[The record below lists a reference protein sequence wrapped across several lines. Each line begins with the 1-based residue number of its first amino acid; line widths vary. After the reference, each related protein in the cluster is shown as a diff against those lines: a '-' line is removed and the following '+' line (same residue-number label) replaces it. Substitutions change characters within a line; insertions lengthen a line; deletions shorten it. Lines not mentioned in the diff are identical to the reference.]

1 MQGEKFPTYPLSI
14 SAILGLIKANDI
26 AIPEIQRPFVW
37 KSKQVRDL
45 MDSLYKGYPVGYII
59 LWKNPNVKLKDGTI
73 SAGKKV
79 LIDGQQ
85 RVTALMTALAGQN
98 IINEDYKTT
107 RIKIAFDPFA
117 ALTGD
122 DEAEIFA
129 VQTPA
134 HIKSSRW
141 IPDIA
146 EIFSDNFSCFKFIN
160 DYCAINPDM
169 KDESLDSII
178 SKLKGL
184 VNQSIGIIELSDSLQ
199 IDIVT
204 DIFVR
209 INSKGTTL
217 NQGDFVMSKI
227 AADEEHG
234 GNTLRKIID
243 YFSHLSVEPT
253 YYDYMVTHDLDFCR
267 KENGLYKEKLKWLRN
282 DTESIYDPTCDDVIR
297 VAFMHKFQ
305 RSKLADLVSLLSGR
319 NFETRDYN
327 VEIID
332 NTYEEMYKG
341 VLNVISEHN
350 FKQFMI
356 AMRSAGFISR
366 KLINSIMAV
375 DFAYT
380 LYLILRESKEVSV
393 SEIKH
398 YIQKWYV
405 LSVLTGR
412 YTSSPESSFYKD
424 LKSIKE
430 KGVVATL
437 QAIED
442 ATLSEAFWNVQ
453 LVQNLESTS
462 TINPTYQVYLAAQ
475 VYFNETSLLSNNIGI
490 KELIDLGGDVHHI
503 FPKQYLKEQGLE
515 KNQYNQN
522 ANYVYLDRPVNES
535 IGKLPPY
542 EYFSIAKRQC
552 SEDVTKPIGSINNID
567 LLERNLAMNCIPND
581 IFKMDF
587 ESYSRFLQERRT
599 LMAQKIII
607 IVCKSQSQHEQLH
620 RIRTLYTRNL
630 SATCRCRY
638 Y

>member
-1 MQGEKFPTYPLSI
+1 MQGEKFTTYPLSI

-37 KSKQVRDL
+37 KNKQVRDL

-146 EIFSDNFSCFKFIN
+146 EIFSDDFSRFKFIN
-160 DYCAINPDM
+160 NYCAANPDM

-227 AADEEHG
+227 AADEDHG

-243 YFSHLSVEPT
+243 YFSHLTVEPA
-253 YYDYMVTHDLDFCR
+253 YYDYMVTHDLDFCN
-267 KENGLYKEKLKWLRN
+267 KENGLYREKLKWLRN

-356 AMRSAGFISR
+356 AMKSAGFISR

-380 LYLILRESKEVSV
+380 LYLILKESKEVSV

-398 YIQKWYV
+398 YVQKWYV

-412 YTSSPESSFYKD
+412 YTTSPESSFYKD

-442 ATLSEAFWNVQ
+442 ATLSETFWNVQ

-462 TINPTYQVYLAAQ
+462 TINPTYQIYLAAQ
-475 VYFNETSLLSNNIGI
+475 VYFNDTSLLSNNIGV

-503 FPKQYLKEQGLE
+503 FPKQYLKEQGFE

-542 EYFSIAKRQC
+542 EYFSAAKRQC
-552 SEDVTKPIGSINNID
+552 SEDVTKPIGSINDID
-567 LLERNLAMNCIPND
+567 LLESNMTMNCIPKD
-581 IFKMDF
+581 IFNMDS
-587 ESYSRFLQERRT
+587 ESYYRFLQERRM
-599 LMAQKIII
+599 LMAHKI
-607 IVCKSQSQHEQLH
+607 KE
-620 RIRTLYTRNL
+620 YYYNL
-630 SATCRCRY
+630 
-638 Y
+638 

>member
-1 MQGEKFPTYPLSI
+1 
-14 SAILGLIKANDI
+14 
-26 AIPEIQRPFVW
+26 
-37 KSKQVRDL
+37 

-146 EIFSDNFSCFKFIN
+146 EIFSDDFSRFKFIN
-160 DYCAINPDM
+160 NYCAANPDM

-227 AADEEHG
+227 AADEDHG

-243 YFSHLSVEPT
+243 YFSHLTVEPA
-253 YYDYMVTHDLDFCR
+253 YYDYMVTHDLDFCN

-356 AMRSAGFISR
+356 TMKSAGFISR

-380 LYLILRESKEVSV
+380 LYLILKESKEVSV

-412 YTSSPESSFYKD
+412 YTTSPESSFYKD

-430 KGVVATL
+430 NGVVATL

-442 ATLSEAFWNVQ
+442 ATLSETFWNVQ

-462 TINPTYQVYLAAQ
+462 TINPTYQIYLAAQ
-475 VYFNETSLLSNNIGI
+475 VYFNDTSLLSNNIGV

-503 FPKQYLKEQGLE
+503 FPKQYLKEQGFE

-542 EYFSIAKRQC
+542 EYFSAAKRQC
-552 SEDVTKPIGSINNID
+552 SEDVTKPIGSINDID
-567 LLERNLAMNCIPND
+567 LLESNMTMNCIPKD
-581 IFKMDF
+581 IFNMDS
-587 ESYSRFLQERRT
+587 ESYYRFLQERRM
-599 LMAQKIII
+599 LMAHKI
-607 IVCKSQSQHEQLH
+607 KE
-620 RIRTLYTRNL
+620 YYYNL
-630 SATCRCRY
+630 
-638 Y
+638 

>member
-1 MQGEKFPTYPLSI
+1 MQGEKFTTYPLSI

-542 EYFSIAKRQC
+542 EYFSIAKHQC

-599 LMAQKIII
+599 LMAQKI
-607 IVCKSQSQHEQLH
+607 KD
-620 RIRTLYTRNL
+620 
-630 SATCRCRY
+630 Y
-638 Y
+638 YYSL

>member
-1 MQGEKFPTYPLSI
+1 MQGEKFTTYPLSI

-146 EIFSDNFSCFKFIN
+146 EIFSDNFSRFKFIN
-160 DYCAINPDM
+160 NYCTANPDM
-169 KDESLDSII
+169 NDETLDSII

-243 YFSHLSVEPT
+243 YFSHLSVEPA
-253 YYDYMVTHDLDFCR
+253 YYDYMVTHDLDFCS

-282 DTESIYDPTCDDVIR
+282 DTESIYDPTCDDIIR

-327 VEIID
+327 IEIID
-332 NTYEEMYKG
+332 STYNEMYKG

-356 AMRSAGFISR
+356 AMKSAGFISR

-398 YIQKWYV
+398 YVQKWYV

-442 ATLSEAFWNVQ
+442 ATLSEVFWNVQ

-475 VYFNETSLLSNNIGI
+475 VYFKDTSLLSNNIGI

-503 FPKQYLKEQGLE
+503 FPKQYLKEQGFE

-535 IGKLPPY
+535 IGKLPPF

-552 SEDVTKPIGSINNID
+552 AEDVTKPIGSINNTD
-567 LLERNLAMNCIPND
+567 LLERNLTMNCIPKD
-581 IFKMDF
+581 IFNMDS
-587 ESYSRFLQERRT
+587 ESYSRFLHERRT
-599 LMAQKIII
+599 LMAQKI
-607 IVCKSQSQHEQLH
+607 KE
-620 RIRTLYTRNL
+620 
-630 SATCRCRY
+630 Y
-638 Y
+638 YYSL

>member
-1 MQGEKFPTYPLSI
+1 MQGEKFTTYPLSI
-14 SAILGLIKANDI
+14 SAILGLIKTNDI

-599 LMAQKIII
+599 LMAQKI
-607 IVCKSQSQHEQLH
+607 KD
-620 RIRTLYTRNL
+620 
-630 SATCRCRY
+630 Y
-638 Y
+638 YYSL

>member
-1 MQGEKFPTYPLSI
+1 MQGEKFTTYPLSI

-542 EYFSIAKRQC
+542 EYFSTAKRQC

-599 LMAQKIII
+599 LMAQKI
-607 IVCKSQSQHEQLH
+607 KD
-620 RIRTLYTRNL
+620 
-630 SATCRCRY
+630 Y
-638 Y
+638 YYSL

>member
-1 MQGEKFPTYPLSI
+1 
-14 SAILGLIKANDI
+14 
-26 AIPEIQRPFVW
+26 
-37 KSKQVRDL
+37 
-45 MDSLYKGYPVGYII
+45 
-59 LWKNPNVKLKDGTI
+59 
-73 SAGKKV
+73 
-79 LIDGQQ
+79 
-85 RVTALMTALAGQN
+85 
-98 IINEDYKTT
+98 
-107 RIKIAFDPFA
+107 
-117 ALTGD
+117 
-122 DEAEIFA
+122 
-129 VQTPA
+129 
-134 HIKSSRW
+134 
-141 IPDIA
+141 
-146 EIFSDNFSCFKFIN
+146 
-160 DYCAINPDM
+160 
-169 KDESLDSII
+169 
-178 SKLKGL
+178 
-184 VNQSIGIIELSDSLQ
+184 
-199 IDIVT
+199 
-204 DIFVR
+204 
-209 INSKGTTL
+209 
-217 NQGDFVMSKI
+217 
-227 AADEEHG
+227 
-234 GNTLRKIID
+234 
-243 YFSHLSVEPT
+243 
-253 YYDYMVTHDLDFCR
+253 
-267 KENGLYKEKLKWLRN
+267 
-282 DTESIYDPTCDDVIR
+282 
-297 VAFMHKFQ
+297 
-305 RSKLADLVSLLSGR
+305 
-319 NFETRDYN
+319 
-327 VEIID
+327 
-332 NTYEEMYKG
+332 MYKG

-356 AMRSAGFISR
+356 AMKSAGFISR

-599 LMAQKIII
+599 LMAQKI
-607 IVCKSQSQHEQLH
+607 KD
-620 RIRTLYTRNL
+620 
-630 SATCRCRY
+630 Y
-638 Y
+638 YYSL

>member
-1 MQGEKFPTYPLSI
+1 MQGEKFTTYPLSI

-253 YYDYMVTHDLDFCR
+253 YYDYMVT
-267 KENGLYKEKLKWLRN
+267 NGLYKEKLKWLRN

-599 LMAQKIII
+599 LMAQKI
-607 IVCKSQSQHEQLH
+607 KD
-620 RIRTLYTRNL
+620 
-630 SATCRCRY
+630 Y
-638 Y
+638 YYSL

>member
-1 MQGEKFPTYPLSI
+1 MQREKFTTYPLSI

-146 EIFSDNFSCFKFIN
+146 EIFSDNFSRFKFIN
-160 DYCAINPDM
+160 NYCTANPDM
-169 KDESLDSII
+169 NDETLDSII

-243 YFSHLSVEPT
+243 YFSHLSVEPA
-253 YYDYMVTHDLDFCR
+253 YYDYMVTHDLDFCS

-282 DTESIYDPTCDDVIR
+282 DTESIYDPTCDDIIR

-327 VEIID
+327 IEIID
-332 NTYEEMYKG
+332 STYNEMYKG

-356 AMRSAGFISR
+356 AMKSAGFISR

-398 YIQKWYV
+398 YVQKWYV

-442 ATLSEAFWNVQ
+442 ATLSEVFWNVQ

-475 VYFNETSLLSNNIGI
+475 VYFKDTSLLSNNIGI

-503 FPKQYLKEQGLE
+503 FPKQYLKEQGFE

-535 IGKLPPY
+535 IGKLPPF

-552 SEDVTKPIGSINNID
+552 AEDVTKPIGSINNTD
-567 LLERNLAMNCIPND
+567 LLERNLTMNCIPKD
-581 IFKMDF
+581 IFNMDS
-587 ESYSRFLQERRT
+587 ESYSRFLHERRT
-599 LMAQKIII
+599 LMAQKI
-607 IVCKSQSQHEQLH
+607 KE
-620 RIRTLYTRNL
+620 
-630 SATCRCRY
+630 Y
-638 Y
+638 YYSL

>member
-1 MQGEKFPTYPLSI
+1 MQGEKFTTYPLSI

-253 YYDYMVTHDLDFCR
+253 YYDYMVTHDHDFCR

-599 LMAQKIII
+599 LMAQKI
-607 IVCKSQSQHEQLH
+607 KD
-620 RIRTLYTRNL
+620 
-630 SATCRCRY
+630 Y
-638 Y
+638 YYSL

>member
-1 MQGEKFPTYPLSI
+1 MQGEKFTTYPLSI

-243 YFSHLSVEPT
+243 YFSHLAVEPT
-253 YYDYMVTHDLDFCR
+253 YYDYMVTHDLDFCN
-267 KENGLYKEKLKWLRN
+267 KENGLYREKLKWLRN

-341 VLNVISEHN
+341 VLNVINEHN

-356 AMRSAGFISR
+356 AMKSAGFMSR

-567 LLERNLAMNCIPND
+567 LLERNLAKNCIPND

-599 LMAQKIII
+599 LMAQKI
-607 IVCKSQSQHEQLH
+607 KD
-620 RIRTLYTRNL
+620 
-630 SATCRCRY
+630 Y
-638 Y
+638 YYSL

>member
-1 MQGEKFPTYPLSI
+1 MQGEKFTTYPLSI

-253 YYDYMVTHDLDFCR
+253 YYNYMVTHDLDFCR

-599 LMAQKIII
+599 LMAQKI
-607 IVCKSQSQHEQLH
+607 KD
-620 RIRTLYTRNL
+620 
-630 SATCRCRY
+630 Y
-638 Y
+638 YYSL